1 MEKEILLLIVG
12 ASIALFSSWVKS
24 WIESQSKISNE
35 IFNQRLTSLNRV
47 WVSFYEVKE
56 IYGDKISLGHEKWLE
71 SNFELALEKLNLFRC
86 SIDES
91 QIFLGSEIV
100 ECFREIDAY
109 LFVLLHE
116 ESQKPSEYVSGINRL
131 LEKTSAVINKNMNT
145 RLFKIKL
152 QLKT

>member
-12 ASIALFSSWVKS
+12 ASIALFSAWVKS
-24 WIESQSKISNE
+24 WIESESKISNE
-35 IFNQRLTSLNRV
+35 IFNQRLICLNRI

-56 IYGDKISLGHEKWLE
+56 IYGGKISLGHEKWLK
-71 SNFELALEKLNLFRC
+71 SNFEQALEKLNSFRR

-91 QIFLGSEIV
+91 QIILGSEIV
-100 ECFREIDAY
+100 ECFRAIDTY

-116 ESQKPSEYVSGINRL
+116 ESQRPSEYISDINTL
-131 LEKTSAVINKNMNT
+131 LEEASAAINKNMNA
-145 RLFKIKL
+145 RLYRIKL